1 MAFDFIIVGAGS
13 AGCVLAD
20 RLSSDGRR
28 QVLLL
33 EAGPSDTSPFIA
45 MPKGI
50 AKLFND
56 PKHVWYLP
64 TEAHDDVPSETWI
77 RGKVLGGSSS
87 INGMMYFRGHPE
99 DYNEWERN
107 GATGWGW
114 NNVGRAFAAIEG
126 RALGSEDGLPTKG
139 PLKTTSN
146 PNRSALSEAY
156 IEAGVEMGVPR
167 VADLN
172 HVGQEGV
179 GYAPWTIS
187 GGRRSSAAAAFLKP
201 ARKRANLTVQT
212 GVRIDR
218 ILFEGRRAVGVV
230 GSRNGAP
237 VEFRTEGEVILSAGG
252 LASPVILQRSG
263 VGPASVLAAAGIPI
277 IHDAPRIGENL
288 LEHRLLMM
296 EYGLAQPLSSNPEYR
311 GLKAMLNG
319 LRYVLGRS
327 GPLAGGS
334 YEVGAFVHT
343 RPGLSRPDAEI
354 LMASYSLAVNANGAV
369 ATGSG
374 HGIHLF
380 GYPLR
385 SRSAGSVRV
394 ISSDPKVP
402 AAIRAGYLTD
412 PYDQEV
418 TIAMFRFMRR
428 WLAMPAIAA
437 IVSDEKTPGLEVE
450 SDAEIIAAFRSRGQA
465 GYHACGTVA
474 MGGTDA
480 PLDEVLRV
488 RGVDKLR
495 VVDGS
500 VLPTMVSANT
510 NGPIMAVGWRA
521 AELILQGRN

>member
-1 MAFDFIIVGAGS
+1 
-13 AGCVLAD
+13 
-20 RLSSDGRR
+20 
-28 QVLLL
+28 
-33 EAGPSDTSPFIA
+33 
-45 MPKGI
+45 
-50 AKLFND
+50 
-56 PKHVWYLP
+56 
-64 TEAHDDVPSETWI
+64 
-77 RGKVLGGSSS
+77 
-87 INGMMYFRGHPE
+87 
-99 DYNEWERN
+99 
-107 GATGWGW
+107 
-114 NNVGRAFAAIEG
+114 
-126 RALGSEDGLPTKG
+126 
-139 PLKTTSN
+139 
-146 PNRSALSEAY
+146 
-156 IEAGVEMGVPR
+156 
-167 VADLN
+167 
-172 HVGQEGV
+172 
-179 GYAPWTIS
+179 
-187 GGRRSSAAAAFLKP
+187 
-201 ARKRANLTVQT
+201 
-212 GVRIDR
+212 
-218 ILFEGRRAVGVV
+218 
-230 GSRNGAP
+230 
-237 VEFRTEGEVILSAGG
+237 
-252 LASPVILQRSG
+252 
-263 VGPASVLAAAGIPI
+263 
-277 IHDAPRIGENL
+277 
-288 LEHRLLMM
+288 
-296 EYGLAQPLSSNPEYR
+296 
-311 GLKAMLNG
+311 MLNG

-354 LMASYSLAVNANGAV
+354 LMASYSLAVNAEGAV

-437 IVSDEKTPGLEVE
+437 LVSDEKTPGLEVE

-480 PLDEVLRV
+480 PLDELLRV
-488 RGVDKLR
+488 RGVDRLR